1 MSTRAIIAV
10 PTAKGYKTSWN
21 WCDSFPDDLGKT
33 LRTKFTTKNLVDEL
47 ISYHSFEAV
56 YTRSEFESYVRWR
69 AENLIHSDGKRFIEL
84 SNGCVLSMDIHHGKT
99 VAGSGKYGFFR
110 TIDEMLE
117 QDLNYVYVFETE
129 SGKWKTYK

>member
-10 PTAKGYKTSWN
+10 PTAKGYKTA
-21 WCDSFPDDLGKT
+21 WCWCNGFPEAIGKT
-33 LRTKFTTKNLVDEL
+33 LKTKFTTKAHTEEL
-47 ISYHSFEAV
+47 DSYHSFQTV
-56 YTRSEFESYVRWR
+56 HTRVEHNRHITWRKKENIHFE
-69 AENLIHSDGKRFIEL
+69 DDKFIEL
-84 SNGCVLSMDIHHGKT
+84 SNGCFLMMQLHNGKT